1 MILTTTPTIEG
12 KEIKSYHGIVIG
24 EAIMGA
30 NIFKDLF
37 ASIRDIVGGRSGSY
51 EDELTKSRQIAF
63 RELEQEALGMGA
75 NAVVGIDLDYEVL
88 GDKNSMLMVSISGTA
103 VTVA

>member
-1 MILTTTPTIEG
+1 
-12 KEIKSYHGIVIG
+12 
-24 EAIMGA
+24 
-30 NIFKDLF
+30 
-37 ASIRDIVGGRSGSY
+37 VGGRSGSC
-51 EDELTKSRQIAF
+51 EDELTKARQIAF